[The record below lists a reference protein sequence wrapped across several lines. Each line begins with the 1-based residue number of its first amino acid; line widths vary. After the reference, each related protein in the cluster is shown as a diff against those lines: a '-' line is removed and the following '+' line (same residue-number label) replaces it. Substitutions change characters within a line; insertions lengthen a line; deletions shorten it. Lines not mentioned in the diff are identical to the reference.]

1 MKNND
6 SPQHTRRVAACG
18 ILCALGVISMSVGS
32 LVEVL
37 DLTMIKLASFCIV
50 FAVIEIGNRW
60 AWLIWAVTAVLS
72 LLLLPNK
79 LAAVFYLMG
88 GMYPIAKAAFEKL
101 HPVLSWILKLSMF
114 NTVQLAFL
122 LIAQKVFGLQ
132 EEAYSFAAGALIFN
146 NVLFLVYD
154 VTLTV
159 FITFY
164 LVKLRRRLKF
174 KSLRD

>member
-1 MKNND
+1 
-6 SPQHTRRVAACG
+6 
-18 ILCALGVISMSVGS
+18 
-32 LVEVL
+32 
-37 DLTMIKLASFCIV
+37 
-50 FAVIEIGNRW
+50 
-60 AWLIWAVTAVLS
+60 
-72 LLLLPNK
+72 
-79 LAAVFYLMG
+79 
-88 GMYPIAKAAFEKL
+88 
-101 HPVLSWILKLSMF
+101 MF